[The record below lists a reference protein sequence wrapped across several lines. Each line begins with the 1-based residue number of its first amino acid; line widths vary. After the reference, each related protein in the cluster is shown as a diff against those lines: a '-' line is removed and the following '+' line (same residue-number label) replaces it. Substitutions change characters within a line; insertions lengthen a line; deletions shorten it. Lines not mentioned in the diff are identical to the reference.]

1 MVDSLGRMA
10 FAALLLFVIV
20 VPIENVYVV
29 PGVGSLSSLSGLLML
44 ALAVPLFLTRGG
56 FKFRQQTLAVALLG
70 LYVIWV
76 FASLLWTVDVSSTLT
91 YATTFAQLFIVVV
104 VAWQLTVTEARKR
117 ALSSAYLIGCTF
129 AVLDGVNN
137 FFQGREAVFQRF
149 AATNTDP
156 NDYALTLVI
165 GIPLAWALFAHE
177 RRWWRLAYLLYIPV
191 ALAAIVL
198 SASRGGALAAGV
210 ALLAVPLGLFWLDRR
225 GKRLV
230 GMIALAGIAAIPF
243 AWPVIEPLA
252 RSNFERLSTLS
263 EELAT
268 GTLNER
274 SLIWKASMDVF
285 SQHPVIGV
293 GGGALPVAIEREAG
307 ISQLAHNTYLSV
319 AVELGVVG
327 FLLFTFVV
335 IVIALPFVRNL
346 GPQTLPRLLM
356 LVAVLIGMMSL
367 TWEFKKPL
375 WLALTMLLLV
385 EAVAIQRTLPWQ
397 ARTGVPVSRNDLRP
411 TYVTEALR
419 ESHVSP
425 ARRFFR

>member
-1 MVDSLGRMA
+1 MSDFIGRMA

-20 VPIENVYVV
+20 VPIENVYVM
-29 PGVGSLSSLSGLLML
+29 PGVGSLSSVTGLLML

-56 FKFRQQTLAVALLG
+56 FRLRPQTLAVVLLG
-70 LYVIWV
+70 LYVLWS
-76 FASLLWTVDVSSTLT
+76 FAGLAWTVDVSSTLT
-91 YATTFAQLFIVVV
+91 YAMTFAQLLVVV
-104 VAWQLTVTEARKR
+104 VIAWQLTVTEARKR
-117 ALSSAYLIGCTF
+117 ALSRAYLIGCTL
-129 AVLDGVNN
+129 AVFDGVNN

-165 GIPLAWALFAHE
+165 GIPLAWGLFSHG
-177 RRWWRLAYLLYIPV
+177 RQRWRLAYLLYIPV

-210 ALLAVPLGLFWLDRR
+210 ALLSVPIGLTWLDRG

-230 GMIALAGIAAIPF
+230 GLVALAGIAVIPLV
-243 AWPVIEPLA
+243 WPAIEPLA
-252 RSNFERLSTLS
+252 QSNFERLSTLS

-268 GTLNER
+268 GTLNDR
-274 SLIWKASMDVF
+274 SLIWKATMDVF
-285 SQHPVIGV
+285 AQRPVIGV
-293 GGGALPVAIEREAG
+293 GGGALPVSIEREAG

-327 FLLFTFVV
+327 FLLFTLII
-335 IVIALPFVRNL
+335 IVIALPLVRNL
-346 GPQTLPRLLM
+346 NSHTAPGLLM
-356 LVAVLIGMMSL
+356 LVSLLIGMMSL

-385 EAVAIQRTLPWQ
+385 EAVAIQRTLPW
-397 ARTGVPVSRNDLRP
+397 GVRVGAPGSRVILGQ
-411 TYVTEALR
+411 R
-419 ESHVSP
+419 E
-425 ARRFFR
+425 